1 MHASAKG
8 FMLFG
13 ENNQNST
20 LKEFDSESPSA
31 WTQCWSNSAYGKTK
45 NSEDGCVVGSL
56 RVWEPYSSRGWVQ
69 G

>member
-20 LKEFDSESPSA
+20 LKEFDNESP
-31 WTQCWSNSAYGKTK
+31 
-45 NSEDGCVVGSL
+45 VFSL
-56 RVWEPYSSRGWVQ
+56 PEHNAGIILLIVKLRTVKMAV
-69 G
+69 

>member
-31 WTQCWSNSAYGKTK
+31 
-45 NSEDGCVVGSL
+45 
-56 RVWEPYSSRGWVQ
+56 
-69 G
+69 